1 MIAHQRNT
9 DKTLS
14 SANLRDI
21 YRTASLIRTA
31 ENKILKLLRSG
42 AISFPFYPVTGQ
54 EIAPA
59 VLAHCLGK
67 DDQMVTIYRGLADQ
81 LAKGLS
87 LFEVLGECIG
97 HSAGLCGGTGGGMG
111 IAKPEL
117 GIMMTTGIVGSGAPV
132 ANGLGLASQLQG
144 TGKVVAVSFGDGA
157 TSIGAVHE
165 AMHMASLWK
174 LPVIFVCHNNQW
186 AESTPFAEYSTID
199 RLSRRA
205 EAYSMAGVT
214 VDGADP
220 VALQAVFAEA
230 VERASSGAGP
240 TFIESM
246 TYRLCGHYYAD
257 QGPYMDKERLAQ
269 ERDKDPVPAL
279 RARLIAEGHASIDQL
294 DSIDA
299 QVAAIV
305 DADCARLLDTPDD
318 APTRKALRRHVYEDP
333 DFVPVSRHAAPA
345 DPVPAAV
352 RKGTM
357 RDGFNEA
364 LSIALER
371 DPGVIALGEDIADP
385 AGGVTGVTRGLSTQY
400 GLHRVR
406 STPIAEQ
413 AIFGAVVGAGLAG
426 MRPVGELLMM
436 DFLPVAMDQLISHAA
451 KVRFMTGGQVHCPMT
466 MITLIGQG
474 NGAQHSQST
483 EAWLMHTPGLKVA
496 YPSTPADA
504 KGLLLTAIFDND
516 PCIVLECMSLLY
528 SSGDIP
534 EGDYRIPFG
543 SAAVRREG
551 SDVSII
557 SYGATM
563 TDALAAADLLAA
575 DGISAEV
582 IDLRSLVPLDGH
594 TILKSVA
601 KTGRA
606 VIAHRATEFLGAS
619 AEISSLINSEL
630 FGQLKAPVQ
639 RVAGDYT
646 PVPKST
652 KLLGVYFQGAA
663 AIVSAAKETL

>member
-1 MIAHQRNT
+1 MTQQNAISDAG
-9 DKTLS
+9 LS
-14 SANLRDI
+14 SSDLRSI
-21 YRTASLIRTA
+21 YRTVSLIRTA
-31 ENKILKLLRSG
+31 EVKVLKLLKAG

-59 VLAHCLGK
+59 VLAKCLK
-67 DDQMVTIYRGLADQ
+67 RDDQIVTIYRGLADQ

-87 LFEVLGECIG
+87 LFEVLGESVG

-117 GIMMTTGIVGSGAPV
+117 GVMMTTGIVGSGAPV
-132 ANGLGLASQLQG
+132 ANGLGLAAQLQG
-144 TGKVVAVSFGDGA
+144 TGKVAAASFGDGA

-174 LPVIFVCHNNQW
+174 LPVLFICHNNQW
-186 AESTPFAEYSTID
+186 AESTPFAEYSTVD
-199 RLSRRA
+199 RLSSRA
-205 EAYSMAGVT
+205 GAYGMAGVT
-214 VDGADP
+214 VDGTDP
-220 VALQAVFAEA
+220 VALHKVFTEA
-230 VERASSGAGP
+230 IARARAGEGP
-240 TFIESM
+240 TFIECV

-257 QGPYMDKERLAQ
+257 QGNYMDKERLAL
-269 ERDKDPVPAL
+269 ERQRDPVPAL
-279 RARLIAEGHASIDQL
+279 RARLLADGDATAGEL
-294 DSIDA
+294 DDIDA
-299 QVAAIV
+299 EVAAEV
-305 DADCARLLDTPDD
+305 DRDCARLLETPD
-318 APTRKALRRHVYEDP
+318 AEPTRQALRRHVYEDP
-333 DFVPVSRHAAPA
+333 AFEPISRAAAPA
-345 DPVPAAV
+345 DPVPSSV

-364 LSIALER
+364 LAIALEK

-385 AGGVTGVTRGLSTQY
+385 AGGVTGVTRGLSTRF
-400 GLHRVR
+400 GAHRVR

-413 AIFGAVVGAGLAG
+413 SIFGAVVGAGLAG
-426 MRPVGELLMM
+426 MRPIGELLMM
-436 DFLPVAMDQLISHAA
+436 DFLPVAMDQLVSHAA
-451 KVRFMTGGQVHCPMT
+451 KVRFMSGGQVHCPMT

-516 PCIVLECMSLLY
+516 PCMVLECMGLLY
-528 SSGDIP
+528 ASGDLP
-534 EGDYRIPFG
+534 EGDYRVPFG
-543 SAAVRREG
+543 SAAIRRPG
-551 SDVSII
+551 SDVTIL
-557 SYGATM
+557 SYGVTM
-563 TDALAAADLLAA
+563 TDALAAGEALAKE
-575 DGISAEV
+575 GISAEV

-601 KTGRA
+601 KTGRV

-619 AEISSLINSEL
+619 AEIATLINSEL
-630 FGQLKAPVQ
+630 FGQLKAPVK

-646 PVPKST
+646 PVPKSA
-652 KLLGVYFQGAA
+652 KLLGIHFQGAA
-663 AIVSAAKETL
+663 AIVRAAKETL